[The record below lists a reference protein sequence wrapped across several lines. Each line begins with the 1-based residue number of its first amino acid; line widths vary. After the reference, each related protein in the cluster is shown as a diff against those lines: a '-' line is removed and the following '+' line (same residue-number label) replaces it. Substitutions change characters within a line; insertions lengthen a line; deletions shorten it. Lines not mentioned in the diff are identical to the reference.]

1 MAMFSRNNLA
11 LTSIKDGGGTGVPQP
26 AGTSKILGNPE
37 GSTTTTPSAS
47 DKPPLVFHPN
57 SPKDI
62 GTDIV
67 AQEILSI
74 IKDEVRDIVKE
85 YAPQI
90 YEAEIYAVLPNAH
103 YDVFLLTDPKN
114 IIHGLTSSIADILRP
129 GDRVTIQD
137 NYNNLSTAI
146 IIAKRI
152 PALTENRYSSLVG
165 SATSAS
171 SANNDNYL
179 YYDDQKRW
187 WFIFSDVFYDS
198 YLAKYMVDTPQY
210 DANGD
215 PIYEKDELGNI
226 IYDDD
231 KHPVILKRKQASLKV
246 GISRVLSQTSG
257 IGRAHWSKELKNK
270 ASRKTYSIPEYIGG
284 AVTKWIKVQKKDKNG
299 NLVFDKKG
307 NPVYVVQA
315 EVNRIRCSTNFT
327 LTAKDCDEHPIPMI
341 EVTDIVNNFIF
352 CDDYN
357 MRRSARRD
365 KDGKTHYKGDVMF
378 RQFQNYG
385 YWFKRFGLYIK
396 NNAGVILYVTPLS
409 SVYTVQVHEYYEYRK
424 YGISNLTWLG
434 GRLISL
440 SGDLTSS
447 SYAVKNE
454 YIVWKDRATAITAG
468 YVWDEGAGHYVP
480 YITATMSD
488 SSKPFV
494 VPNEECL
501 FDPVLL
507 NGTYFEGG
515 KTYTIKVRGKKD
527 LSTTAVIPE
536 NKQGFN

>member
-1 MAMFSRNNLA
+1 MAMFSRNNFA

-37 GSTTTTPSAS
+37 GSTTTTPSAL

-114 IIHGLTSSIADILRP
+114 IIHGITSSIADILRP

-152 PALTENRYSSLVG
+152 PALTENSYASLVG
-165 SATSAS
+165 SSALVS
-171 SANNDNYL
+171 SANKDNYL
-179 YYDDQKRW
+179 YCDDQKRW
-187 WFIFSDVFYDS
+187 WFIFSDTFYDR

-210 DANGD
+210 NADGT
-215 PIYEKDELGNI
+215 PIYETDELGNI

-231 KHPVILKRKQASLKV
+231 KHPVILTRKQASLRV
-246 GISRVLSQTSG
+246 GTSRVLSQTSG
-257 IGRAHWSKELKNK
+257 TGRANWGGKLNDGT
-270 ASRKTYSIPEYIGG
+270 RKTYSIPEYIGG
-284 AVTKWIKVQKKDKNG
+284 AVTKWTKVQKKDKNG
-299 NLVFDKKG
+299 NPVVDAKG

-327 LTAKDCDEHPIPMI
+327 LTARDCDEHPIPMI
-341 EVTDIVNNFIF
+341 EVTDIINNFIF

-365 KDGKTHYKGDVMF
+365 KEGKTHYKGDVMF
-378 RQFQNYG
+378 KQFQNYG

-447 SYAVKNE
+447 PYTVKNE
-454 YIVWKDRATAITAG
+454 YIVWKDRATAIMVGDASKKAG
-468 YVWDEGAGHYVP
+468 SVP
-480 YITATMSD
+480 YITATMTD
-488 SSKPFV
+488 SSDPFV
-494 VPNEECL
+494 VPNEDCL

-507 NGTYFEGG
+507 NGMYFEGG
-515 KTYTIKVRGKKD
+515 KTYTIKVRGKAT
-527 LSTTAVIPE
+527 LTATAVIPAE
-536 NKQGFN
+536 

>member
-1 MAMFSRNNLA
+1 MAMFSRNNFA

-47 DKPPLVFHPN
+47 NKPPLIFHPN
-57 SPKDI
+57 SPRDI

-74 IKDEVRDIVKE
+74 IKDEVRNIVKE

-165 SATSAS
+165 SATSVS
-171 SANNDNYL
+171 SANKDNYL

-187 WFIFSDVFYDS
+187 WFIFSDTFYDR

-210 DANGD
+210 NADGT
-215 PIYEKDELGNI
+215 PIYETDELGNI
-226 IYDDD
+226 IYNDDGQA
-231 KHPVILKRKQASLKV
+231 VILTRKQASLRV
-246 GISRVLSQTSG
+246 GTSRVLSQTSG
-257 IGRAHWSKELKNK
+257 TGRANWGGKLNDGT
-270 ASRKTYSIPEYIGG
+270 RKTYSIPEYIGG
-284 AVTKWIKVQKKDKNG
+284 AVTKQ
-299 NLVFDKKG
+299 G

-327 LTAKDCDEHPIPMI
+327 LTARDCDEHPIPMI
-341 EVTDIVNNFIF
+341 EVTDIINNFIF

-378 RQFQNYG
+378 KQFQNYG

-447 SYAVKNE
+447 PYTVKNE
-454 YIVWKDRATAITAG
+454 YIVWKDRATAIMVGDTSKI
-468 YVWDEGAGHYVP
+468 DGAVP
-480 YITATMSD
+480 HITATMTD
-488 SSKPFV
+488 SSKPFD

-501 FDPVLL
+501 FKPGLK
-507 NGTYFEGG
+507 NGMYFEGG
-515 KTYTIKVRGKKD
+515 NTYTITVKGKKKYKET
-527 LSTTAVIPE
+527 LTTTAVIPA
-536 NKQGFN
+536 KQTRF